1 MLIPVRSNG
10 IRVRATST
18 RPARSPAVGSVKS
31 AFPDPDVN
39 FRVTQAECVGET
51 SAGLLG
57 AVGESP
63 DGEGGRPGGGGDPGA
78 GVLGVLEQGARL
90 VVERG
95 SRGRERDPA
104 RGAVY
109 QQGADIGLELLNGPA
124 QRRLG
129 HVQAGGG
136 APEVALLGHRDEV
149 AEASVGP

>member
-1 MLIPVRSNG
+1 M
-10 IRVRATST
+10 
-18 RPARSPAVGSVKS
+18 
-31 AFPDPDVN
+31 N

-109 QQGADIGLELLNGPA
+109 QQGADIGFELLNGPA

-136 APEVALLGHRDEV
+136 APEVALLGHRDEIPKR
-149 AEASVGP
+149 A